1 MEDITGLLVR
11 TLFTYFFILLL
22 LRLMGKRELGKMSVF
37 DVVISIMLAEMA
49 VLSIEDTEKPLMHFY
64 LPMLLVCG
72 LEIAMS
78 FLSLKSKKVRDV
90 VDGSA
95 DMIIENGQIREEAMR
110 RNRLNMDDL
119 MVHLRQKNVKNIADV
134 EFALLEPTG
143 QLSVFVKHDQSF
155 LTKGDL
161 GIKPSQ
167 PASPVTYKGLPIP
180 LILDGKVRTEALRKV
195 GQNELW
201 LKREIRKYGIK
212 DIKDVSF
219 CSIDDQGIM
228 YLDKKDSKKDSKKDT
243 PQK

>member
-1 MEDITGLLVR
+1 MDNITGLLLR
-11 TLFTYFFILLL
+11 TLFSYFFILVL

-49 VLSIEDTEKPLMHFY
+49 ALSIEESNKPLIHFY
-64 LPMLLVCG
+64 LPMLLIG
-72 LEIAMS
+72 LLEIS
-78 FLSLKSKKVRDV
+78 FAYLSLKSKKIRDI

-95 DMIIENGQIREEAMR
+95 DMIIENGQIREDAMR

-119 MVHLRQKNVKNIADV
+119 MVHLRQKNVKSIADV
-134 EFALLEPTG
+134 EFAMLEPTG
-143 QLSVFVKHDQSF
+143 QMSVFLKHDQET

-161 GIKPSQ
+161 GIKPAQ
-167 PASPVTYKGLPIP
+167 PVRSVTYKGLPIP
-180 LILDGKVRTEALRKV
+180 LILDGKVRPEALRKI

-219 CSIDDQGIM
+219 CSIDDQGIV
-228 YLDKKDSKKDSKKDT
+228 YLDKKDT
-243 PQK
+243 PRK